1 MHFFTDTK
9 SHQGRALWIH
19 PWRVNLEYQQFPSDY
34 KYQVNEGMLWRI
46 ELGHS
51 SWNGIC
57 PSSLLTGPHPRGL
70 DQIFANLHGTI
81 VLIQI
86 KFSLISVLR
95 VPKRS
100 LCQCLHGSE
109 HRLEGGKK

>member
-1 MHFFTDTK
+1 VHFFTDTK

-19 PWRVNLEYQQFPSDY
+19 PWRVNLEYQQLPSDY

-70 DQIFANLHGTI
+70 YKMCILSTKFLQIYTEQLY
-81 VLIQI
+81 
-86 KFSLISVLR
+86 
-95 VPKRS
+95 
-100 LCQCLHGSE
+100 
-109 HRLEGGKK
+109 